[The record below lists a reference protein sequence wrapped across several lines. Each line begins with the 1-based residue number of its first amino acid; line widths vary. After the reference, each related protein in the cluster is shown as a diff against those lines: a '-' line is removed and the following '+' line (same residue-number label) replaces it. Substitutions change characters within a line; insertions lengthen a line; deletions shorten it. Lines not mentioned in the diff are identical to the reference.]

1 MVLFSTDF
9 RERCRRRESLQNILE
24 RLHTPLDL
32 AIWLEVSEETVRDR
46 IASRLQCQRLRFH
59 HQRDAARI
67 FAERPV
73 CPYCDGPLVRRN
85 DDDAAVLQKR
95 LEEFNAKT
103 EPLADFYEKVARCIG
118 SMAIAIAMLF
128 SRYFAPDRAE
138 LGMIPIKNAEE
149 IEKMR
154 QACRTASEILDR
166 VSELDSAGNYRRRK
180 STRPRPISWQEAGVK
195 SAFLGYRLGHRVF
208 PGNIC
213 ISLNDEIVHGI
224 GSQRRIQ
231 YGDIVKLDIG
241 VIQDGWVGDTATTV
255 PVGMIDDRIEQL
267 AAGHGEGAARA
278 QSRWRLKACGWAI
291 FAPKSKRKRCAISF
305 SVVREFV
312 GHGVG
317 RKLHEEPQIPNYGKR
332 GSGPK
337 LKAGM
342 TLAIEP
348 MINLGTAAVR
358 LLDDGWTVCTAD
370 GMPSAHFEHTV
381 LITKDEPEILTW
393 RGKTQ
398 LK

>member
-1 MVLFSTDF
+1 V
-9 RERCRRRESLQNILE
+9 
-24 RLHTPLDL
+24 
-32 AIWLEVSEETVRDR
+32 
-46 IASRLQCQRLRFH
+46 
-59 HQRDAARI
+59 
-67 FAERPV
+67 
-73 CPYCDGPLVRRN
+73 
-85 DDDAAVLQKR
+85 
-95 LEEFNAKT
+95 
-103 EPLADFYEKVARCIG
+103 
-118 SMAIAIAMLF
+118 
-128 SRYFAPDRAE
+128 
-138 LGMIPIKNAEE
+138 IPIKSARE

-154 QACRTASEILDR
+154 LACRTASDILDR
-166 VSELDSAGNYRRRK
+166 VSEIVRPGV
-180 STRPRPISWQEAGVK
+180 STKQVDEAAADFMQEAGVK

-255 PVGMIDDRIEQL
+255 PVGMIDDRVDQL
-267 AAGHGEGAARA
+267 LRVTENALSSAIRVAMEGVRLGDLCAEVEDEAIRHG
-278 QSRWRLKACGWAI
+278 
-291 FAPKSKRKRCAISF
+291 F

-348 MINLGTAAVR
+348 MINMGTAAVT
-358 LLDDGWTVCTAD
+358 LLEDGWTVRTAD

-381 LITKDEPEILTW
+381 LITKQEPEILTW
-393 RGKTQ
+393 RAKTQ

>member
-1 MVLFSTDF
+1 
-9 RERCRRRESLQNILE
+9 
-24 RLHTPLDL
+24 
-32 AIWLEVSEETVRDR
+32 
-46 IASRLQCQRLRFH
+46 
-59 HQRDAARI
+59 
-67 FAERPV
+67 
-73 CPYCDGPLVRRN
+73 
-85 DDDAAVLQKR
+85 
-95 LEEFNAKT
+95 
-103 EPLADFYEKVARCIG
+103 
-118 SMAIAIAMLF
+118 
-128 SRYFAPDRAE
+128 
-138 LGMIPIKNAEE
+138 MIPIKSGRE

-154 QACRTASEILDR
+154 RACRTASEILDR
-166 VSELDSAGNYRRRK
+166 VSELV
-180 STRPRPISWQEAGVK
+180 RPGITTKEVDQAAADFMEEASVK

-255 PVGMIDDRIEQL
+255 PVGMIDERTEQL
-267 AAGHGEGAARA
+267 LRVTEKALARA
-278 QSRWRLKACGWAI
+278 IAAAFEGVRLGDL
-291 FAPKSKRKRCAISF
+291 CAEIEDEATKHRF
-305 SVVREFV
+305 NVVREFV

-317 RKLHEEPQIPNYGKR
+317 RKLHEEPQVPNYGKR

-348 MINLGTAAVR
+348 MINLGTASVR
-358 LLDDGWTVCTAD
+358 LLEDGWTVCTAD
-370 GMPSAHFEHTV
+370 GMPSAHFEHTI
-381 LITKDEPEILTW
+381 LITHDQPEILTW